1 MHDRGEAGKDQ
12 RCQILQA
19 DHLGLTRLD
28 PADRIFHKVCPVFQ
42 LTGAEP
48 LYIPLAEKVGQLCL
62 IQFAQ

>member
-1 MHDRGEAGKDQ
+1 MHDRGAAGKDR

-19 DHLGLTRLD
+19 YHLGLTRLD
-28 PADRIFHKVCPVFQ
+28 LADRIFHKVYPVFQ

-48 LYIPLAEKVGQLCL
+48 LYIPLAEKVGQFCF